1 MAYDIKKEKFEVIEL
16 MGQKALFSEER
27 LDKNII
33 PEGLYSYELRES
45 DDFEVFEFDC
55 IAPYVDYMHAGTVI
69 MKEPI
74 DFKGAEILYFD
85 DLPKEYYPGTNG
97 KYSNMTI
104 DEFLNKDF

>member
-1 MAYDIKKEKFEVIEL
+1 MDIRKEKFEVIEL

-33 PEGLYSYELRES
+33 PEGLYSYELREAKVS
-45 DDFEVFEFDC
+45 EVFEYDC
-55 IAPYVDYMHAGTVI
+55 IAEYIDYMHAGTVI

-74 DFKGAEILYFD
+74 DFKGAEVLYFD

-97 KYSNMTI
+97 KYPYMTI
-104 DEFLNKDF
+104 DEFINSDF